1 MIKRFLPKTL
11 QGRTILII
19 VAPVVLLLV
28 VTTTIFYERHWDTV
42 TRRLG
47 LGVAGEL
54 ALIVNNIQTLEE
66 AGILDSYLDAV
77 RRELLIDI
85 SFKEGE
91 KINPGVQT
99 ISVQN
104 RILDAQLAQ
113 ALRERIKQKTRFD
126 TIGQGNYVEILIELE
141 NRVLVARILSDR
153 LTTGSTSVFIL
164 WIVGSSLILVG
175 IAIIFLRNQIRPI
188 RSLAIAADAFG
199 KGRNVSDLKPS
210 GAIEVRQAA
219 QAFNTM
225 RTRILQFV
233 GQRTEMLA
241 GVSHDL
247 RTPLTRMRLQME
259 MLSKQPE
266 IDSLKSDISEME
278 ELVEGYLAF
287 ARNQDIEMAV
297 EVDIVDTL
305 QKVATNARRQGA
317 NIKIETTDKLLLPL
331 QPNAFRRCINN
342 LVDNA
347 RHYATHIVINARK
360 VNNFIEIT
368 IDDDGPGIPESQRTE
383 VLHPFRRID
392 ESRNPETGGLGLGL
406 AIATD
411 VIRSHGGE
419 IHLDESP
426 MGGLRVLLRIPL

>member
-1 MIKRFLPKTL
+1 
-11 QGRTILII
+11 
-19 VAPVVLLLV
+19 
-28 VTTTIFYERHWDTV
+28 
-42 TRRLG
+42 
-47 LGVAGEL
+47 
-54 ALIVNNIQTLEE
+54 
-66 AGILDSYLDAV
+66 
-77 RRELLIDI
+77 
-85 SFKEGE
+85 
-91 KINPGVQT
+91 
-99 ISVQN
+99 
-104 RILDAQLAQ
+104 Q

-305 QKVATNARRQGA
+305 QKVATNARRQ
-317 NIKIETTDKLLLPL
+317 
-331 QPNAFRRCINN
+331 
-342 LVDNA
+342 
-347 RHYATHIVINARK
+347 
-360 VNNFIEIT
+360 
-368 IDDDGPGIPESQRTE
+368 
-383 VLHPFRRID
+383 
-392 ESRNPETGGLGLGL
+392 
-406 AIATD
+406 
-411 VIRSHGGE
+411 
-419 IHLDESP
+419 
-426 MGGLRVLLRIPL
+426 